1 EMKTLYIHA
10 SKFSYRVR
18 ERVKI
23 PTVEEAR
30 EGDAGEFENTLV
42 TFVTVERGDL
52 ERLDNMRE
60 AMGRDMEEVLGRIKA
75 DSVVLYP
82 YSHLSS
88 KLSRA
93 DHAVKVLAAMHEELD
108 SRGIR
113 VHKAPFGWYKA
124 FDLSCLGHP
133 LSELSRAF

>member
-1 EMKTLYIHA
+1 MKTLYIHA

-23 PTVEEAR
+23 PTVEEAK
-30 EGDAGEFENTLV
+30 EGDAAEFENTLV
-42 TFVTVERGDL
+42 AFVTVEKGDL
-52 ERLDNMRE
+52 ERLDHVKE
-60 AMGRDMEEVLGRIKA
+60 AMGKDMEEVLGRIKA

-88 KLSRA
+88 NLGRA
-93 DHAVKVLAAMHEELD
+93 DHAVQVLGVMHEELEG
-108 SRGIR
+108 RGIR

-124 FDLSCLGHP
+124 FNLSCLGHP

>member
-1 EMKTLYIHA
+1 MKALYIHA
-10 SKFSYRVR
+10 SRFAYRVR
-18 ERVKI
+18 ERVRI

-30 EGDAGEFENTLV
+30 EGDAEEFENTLV
-42 TFVTVERGDL
+42 AFVTVEKGDL
-52 ERLDNMRE
+52 ERLDQVRE
-60 AMGRDMEEVLGRIKA
+60 EMGRDMEEVVGRIKA

-88 KLSRA
+88 NLSRA
-93 DHAVKVLAAMHEELD
+93 DHAVTVLGAMHEEFEG
-108 SRGIR
+108 RGIR
-113 VHKAPFGWYKA
+113 VHRAPFGWYKA